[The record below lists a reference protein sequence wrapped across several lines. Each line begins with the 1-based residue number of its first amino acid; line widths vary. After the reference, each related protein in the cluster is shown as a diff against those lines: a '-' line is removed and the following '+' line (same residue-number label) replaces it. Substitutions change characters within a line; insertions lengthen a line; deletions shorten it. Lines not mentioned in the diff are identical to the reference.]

1 VRPEVAVG
9 GVVVR
14 AGHDG
19 RPVDLLL
26 VERGRGPAVGRW
38 SVPGGRVEPGERAAD
53 AVVREVAEETGLA
66 VRVEGFLGWVE
77 RIDPAGGW
85 HHVILDFRARALDE
99 AAVPVAGDDA
109 AAVRWCPVADL
120 AGVDFVDGL
129 LDFLVEHG
137 IAGPTASPSGGTA
150 RRASP

>member
-1 VRPEVAVG
+1 VTPEVAVG

-14 AGHDG
+14 PGRDG
-19 RPVDLLL
+19 SPGDLLL
-26 VERGRGPAVGRW
+26 VERGSGAGVGRW
-38 SVPGGRVEPGERAAD
+38 SVPGGRIEAGERAAD

-85 HHVILDFRARALDE
+85 HYVILDFRARAIDP

-109 AAVRWCPVADL
+109 AAVRWWPLTDL
-120 AGVDFVDGL
+120 GAAPLVDGL

-137 IAGPTASPSGGTA
+137 VAARPSA
-150 RRASP
+150 